1 MLSAQSKD
9 VGRIFDN
16 ILPWNWN
23 IHYSCA
29 KADDYVNSQFHQNQ
43 IVEYEPMHR
52 KIRKMNGKI
61 QGLYAGN
68 KQNYVSSV
76 TLVVEIEGPKLTY
89 T

>member
-1 MLSAQSKD
+1 
-9 VGRIFDN
+9 
-16 ILPWNWN
+16 
-23 IHYSCA
+23 
-29 KADDYVNSQFHQNQ
+29 
-43 IVEYEPMHR
+43 
-52 KIRKMNGKI
+52 MNGKI